1 MDLPASFTAYT
12 RSLLGD
18 EEYDKLAAAIQQEP
32 PVSIRLNKLRMDSP
46 LLPVPWASEGFYL
59 DERLTFTFDPLFH
72 AGCYYVQE
80 ASSMFVEQVLRQ
92 YVTEPVVMLDLC
104 AAPGGKSTHARSVL
118 PEGSLLVAN
127 EVIRNRSQILAENL
141 TKWGHPDVVVT
152 NNDPADFSSLLSF
165 FDVILTDVPCSGE
178 GMFRKDPVAVEEW
191 SPENVEICWQ
201 RQRRIIADIWPSLKP
216 GGILIYS
223 TCTYNTKEDEENVH
237 WIQQEFGAEPLALEI
252 REDWNITG
260 NLLYKESDNSKA
272 VGNSEQ
278 KAPVYHFFPHKTKG
292 EGFFLAALRKPE
304 TEEDTMPAFS
314 SSKNKAAKK
323 KDKKGGATPSPV
335 SKEHLNIAKNWLNE
349 EKLPGYIVS
358 AEGTKIQAFLQ
369 QYVDE
374 LAAMKQS
381 LKIVSAGV
389 GIGEVKGKDLIPDHA
404 LAMSSVL
411 LRQGVFATEDITYEQ
426 AIAYLRKEAIA
437 LPATAPRGYILLTYR
452 NIPLGFV
459 KNIGN
464 RANNLYPQEWRIRSG
479 YLPDEI
485 KTL

>member
-358 AEGTKIQAFLQ
+358 AEGTKIQAFPQ

-404 LAMSSVL
+404 LSMSSVL

-479 YLPDEI
+479 YFPDEI